1 MKTKTGVVGQAKMSQ
16 DGPEFIAGHLKL
28 NI

>member
-1 MKTKTGVVGQAKMSQ
+1 METKTGVVGQAKMSQ
-16 DGPEFIAGHLKL
+16 DDPEFMASHLKL

>member
-1 MKTKTGVVGQAKMSQ
+1 METKTGVVGQAKMSQ
-16 DGPEFIAGHLKL
+16 DGPEFKAGHLKL

>member
-1 MKTKTGVVGQAKMSQ
+1 METKTGVVGQAKMSQ
-16 DGPEFIAGHLKL
+16 VGPEFMAGHLKL

>member
-1 MKTKTGVVGQAKMSQ
+1 METKTGVVGQAKMSQ
-16 DGPEFIAGHLKL
+16 DDPEFIAGHLKL